1 MNLGVG
7 MKYTERW
14 EVAPEMTA
22 IAVKSGECEVL
33 STPSLLSL
41 MECAAFELAQTG
53 MDRGM
58 TTVGTKVSLRHI
70 SPTPVGLVIWAEA
83 KVTRIRDNMIDFYIT
98 AYDKNGIIGEAEH
111 TRAIVDGRKFMN
123 SARKKRD

>member
-14 EVAPEMTA
+14 EVTPEMTA
-22 IAVKSGECEVL
+22 IAVKSGDCEVL

-53 MDRGM
+53 MDRGK
-58 TTVGTKVSLRHI
+58 TTVGMKVSLRHL
-70 SPTPVGLVIWAEA
+70 SPTPVGLVIWADA
-83 KVTRIRDNMIDFYIT
+83 KITRIRDNMIDFYIA
-98 AYDKNGIIGEAEH
+98 AYDKNGIIAEAEH
-111 TRAIVDGRKFMN
+111 TRTVVDGRKFMTN
-123 SARKKRD
+123 ARKKRY